1 MKHLLLLCLSALAVS
16 AFGDVGY
23 TPQDSPLSAVLLEYG
38 DHSNGPGFVLTCSQ
52 AQADIDV
59 LALEE
64 ADAMILPMLN
74 LGEVEPCR
82 IETLTLPA
90 HHPAGYVRH
99 RWTDPCREAR
109 HVAMNRELVIARNE
123 SFRHPLKRC

>member
-23 TPQDSPLSAVLLEYG
+23 TPQDSKLSTALLEYE
-38 DHSNGPGFVLTCSQ
+38 DHANGPSFVLTCKQ
-52 AQADIDV
+52 VLADIDV

-64 ADAMILPMLN
+64 AAAMILPTLH
-74 LGEVEPCR
+74 LGEGEPCR
-82 IETLTLPA
+82 IETSTLPV

-99 RWTDPCREAR
+99 RWADPSHEWR
-109 HVAMNRELVIARNE
+109 HVAMNRELVVARHE
-123 SFRHPLKRC
+123 SCRHPLKRC